1 MRQSTNADGRKVA
14 AATLCGNAQRQKCE
28 QQMAEHALRY
38 TPCHHRFIRSN
49 FAIDSGYSSRM
60 RPIHSILLSITVFMG
75 CAPDNTSAQDIDPD
89 CPEVS
94 AAFVSSC
101 KRVLSDTTGR
111 FFNDYP
117 APIPLT
123 CELLGMLQ
131 EELKDDS
138 VRYHFE
144 HLHQRYGDP
153 RASAAFTF
161 IKRHIDFPLAMALT
175 THWNPDTRIE
185 AVEAVNNYRRI
196 RPMVCATQE
205 HYAQLEEQDRAAVR
219 YFLRVLE
226 TTPMY
231 INGSENSTIHSIY
244 MQTVMHT
251 LDRFTGQE
259 HSTTGDMHRRL
270 DMTEARLQQAIADWR
285 KWLER

>member
-1 MRQSTNADGRKVA
+1 MQGV
-14 AATLCGNAQRQKCE
+14 QRIMGQ
-28 QQMAEHALRY
+28 HLLVV
-38 TPCHHRFIRSN
+38 TV
-49 FAIDSGYSSRM
+49 
-60 RPIHSILLSITVFMG
+60 ILLFGACSSETS
-75 CAPDNTSAQDIDPD
+75 SAQQHDQGECTLPD
-89 CPEVS
+89 VFVQHVS
-94 AAFVSSC
+94 L
-101 KRVLSDTTGR
+101 VLSDTTGR
-111 FFNDYP
+111 FFHDYP
-117 APIPLT
+117 TPTPLT
-123 CELLGMLQ
+123 CELLAMLQ
-131 EELKDDS
+131 EALKADS
-138 VRYHFE
+138 VGYHFE

-153 RASAAFTF
+153 RAGAAFVY

-196 RPMVCATQE
+196 RPRVCATQE

>member
-1 MRQSTNADGRKVA
+1 MKQLLFVPFI
-14 AATLCGNAQRQKCE
+14 
-28 QQMAEHALRY
+28 AL
-38 TPCHHRFIRSN
+38 
-49 FAIDSGYSSRM
+49 
-60 RPIHSILLSITVFMG
+60 VG
-75 CAPDNTSAQDIDPD
+75 CASPDNDAHAQEGACDIVPATFAQH
-89 CPEVS
+89 VS
-94 AAFVSSC
+94 
-101 KRVLSDTTGR
+101 RVLSDTTGR

-117 APIPLT
+117 DPTPLT
-123 CELLGMLQ
+123 CELLVMLQ

-153 RASAAFTF
+153 RAGAAFTY

-205 HYAQLEEQDRAAVR
+205 HYVHLEEQDRAAVR
-219 YFLRVLE
+219 YFLRVVE

-244 MQTVMHT
+244 MQTVMQT
-251 LDRFTGQE
+251 LDRFTGQQ

>member
-1 MRQSTNADGRKVA
+1 M
-14 AATLCGNAQRQKCE
+14 
-28 QQMAEHALRY
+28 
-38 TPCHHRFIRSN
+38 P
-49 FAIDSGYSSRM
+49 
-60 RPIHSILLSITVFMG
+60 
-75 CAPDNTSAQDIDPD
+75 
-89 CPEVS
+89 
-94 AAFVSSC
+94 AAFVQHINL
-101 KRVLSDTTGR
+101 VLSDTTGR

-117 APIPLT
+117 APTPLT

-144 HLHQRYGDP
+144 HLQQRYGDP

-161 IKRHIDFPLAMALT
+161 IKRHNHFHLAMALT

-196 RPMVCATQE
+196 RPMVCATKE
-205 HYAQLEEQDRAAVR
+205 HYTRLEEQDRAAVR
-219 YFLRVLE
+219 YFIRVLE

-231 INGSENSTIHSIY
+231 INGSENATIHSIY
-244 MQTVMHT
+244 MQRVMHT

-259 HSTTGDMHRRL
+259 HSTTGDMRRTL
-270 DMTEARLQQAIADWR
+270 DMTDARLQKALADWR
-285 KWLER
+285 TWLER

>member
-1 MRQSTNADGRKVA
+1 MKQLLLVPFLALVGCASSGHEV
-14 AATLCGNAQRQKCE
+14 NAQE
-28 QQMAEHALRY
+28 D
-38 TPCHHRFIRSN
+38 T
-49 FAIDSGYSSRM
+49 
-60 RPIHSILLSITVFMG
+60 
-75 CAPDNTSAQDIDPD
+75 CAVVP
-89 CPEVS
+89 
-94 AAFVSSC
+94 AAFVQHVSF
-101 KRVLSDTTGR
+101 VLSDTTGR

-117 APIPLT
+117 APTPLT

-131 EELKDDS
+131 EELKEDS

-144 HLHQRYGDP
+144 HLQQRYGDP